1 MSIRSILSGKKIIG
15 LMPMPIIV
23 FMFLLSLKPVMGSM
37 TNVPTFDIIT
47 TLNSIQSILA
57 QIGPTLSAVLFII
70 AGIFYALGQ
79 LFPTYKRAT
88 LHSASI
94 DIIIGAII
102 VAVLSVASTG
112 LAVASTHLLTNATA
126 NTIINLTSNTV

>member
-1 MSIRSILSGKKIIG
+1 MTIRNILSGKKIIG
-15 LMPMPIIV
+15 LMPMPILI
-23 FMFLLSLKPVMGSM
+23 FMFLISVKPVMGFTISS
-37 TNVPTFDIIT
+37 PAFDIIS
-47 TLNSIQSILA
+47 TLNSVQSILA
-57 QIGPTLSAVLFII
+57 QIGPTLSAVLFIL

-88 LHSASI
+88 LHSAAI

-112 LAVASTHLLTNATA
+112 LAVASTHLLTNSTA
-126 NTIINLTSNTV
+126 NTIVNLTSNTV